1 MPCQAHAEGSG
12 AVPRDS
18 CGKVSGTEGLHK
30 DAALAAR
37 VKSTHA
43 LFKPCRPD
51 DMPVPLRY
59 RASSFMIW

>member
-43 LFKPCRPD
+43 L
-51 DMPVPLRY
+51 
-59 RASSFMIW
+59 